1 MLFDMLSGLAWGMQM
16 TIATKLEM
24 IPSLVAQ
31 FVEEVLSGDVWETG
45 EVKIRNLD
53 CWSGEHVLVSIPILQ
68 DTRNNH
74 SMQ

>member
-1 MLFDMLSGLAWGMQM
+1 M

-45 EVKIRNLD
+45 EVKIWNLD
-53 CWSGEHVLVSIPILQ
+53 C
-68 DTRNNH
+68 
-74 SMQ
+74 